1 MGKELIEELD
11 AVYTEEKRLD
21 ELEDLLRTMRS
32 IAIEATTC
40 EDGRRVQL
48 QDQFQD
54 LKERVICL
62 ETKETR
68 TISSKHYKL
77 T

>member
-1 MGKELIEELD
+1 MGKDLIEELEV
-11 AVYTEEKRLD
+11 VYTEQKRLD

-40 EDGRRVQL
+40 KDERRVQL
-48 QDQFQD
+48 QEQFHD

-62 ETKETR
+62 ETKKREPFRQST
-68 TISSKHYKL
+68 TN
-77 T
+77 